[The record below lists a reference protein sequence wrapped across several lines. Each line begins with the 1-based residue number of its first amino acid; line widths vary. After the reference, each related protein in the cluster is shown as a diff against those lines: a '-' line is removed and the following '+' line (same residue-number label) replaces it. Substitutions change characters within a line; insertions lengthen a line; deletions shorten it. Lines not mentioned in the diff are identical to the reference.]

1 MRLVLLG
8 PPGSG
13 KGTQAVMLARR
24 FNIPHISSGELLR
37 QEMAAGSPLG
47 GRAKEFMDRGD
58 LVPDELVIEMMGQRI
73 LRPDCSAGFLLDG
86 FPRTLE
92 QAQLLDALLEK
103 HRAPISH
110 VADLD
115 VPEEVIIERIRK
127 RGESGS
133 GRSDDTVEVAA
144 KRLQVY
150 WAQTAPLSR
159 YYRERGLLRQVNGLG
174 TVEEI
179 QGRLVQALEA

>member
-13 KGTQAVMLARR
+13 KGTQAVMLAKRY
-24 FNIPHISSGELLR
+24 NIPHISSGDLLR
-37 QEMAAGSPLG
+37 QEMAAGSELG
-47 GRAKEFMDRGD
+47 RRAREFMDRGD
-58 LVPDELVIEMMGQRI
+58 LVPDTLVIEMMGQR
-73 LRPDCSAGFLLDG
+73 LDKPDCRCGFLLDG

-92 QAQLLDALLEK
+92 QAVLLDRLLEK
-103 HRAPISH
+103 KGAPLSH

-115 VPEEVIIERIRK
+115 VPEDVIIERIRK

-159 YYRERGLLRQVNGLG
+159 YYRERGLLRQVDGLG
-174 TVEEI
+174 TIDEI
-179 QGRLVQALEA
+179 EARLVEVLSA